1 MKKNRLLCAM
11 GEGIQAIYGNL
22 LLSVPLRGNGSIDE
36 KEEAILKDIA
46 SWMAVNREG
55 VYGTRPWEVFGESP
69 AAEAVIPLK
78 GQGFNEGKHQPYTA
92 QDIRFVKKDV
102 FLYSHVMAWPKNRK
116 VVVKSLSA
124 GNRLAEN
131 VVDKVELLGYDH
143 LLEYSQIDEGLIVEL
158 PETKP
163 NLFSLILKILTIK

>member
-55 VYGTRPWEVFGESP
+55 VYGTRP
-69 AAEAVIPLK
+69 L
-78 GQGFNEGKHQPYTA
+78 
-92 QDIRFVKKDV
+92 VKV
-102 FLYSHVMAWPKNRK
+102 RRQ
-116 VVVKSLSA
+116 
-124 GNRLAEN
+124 RL
-131 VVDKVELLGYDH
+131 
-143 LLEYSQIDEGLIVEL
+143 
-158 PETKP
+158 
-163 NLFSLILKILTIK
+163 

>member
-69 AAEAVIPLK
+69 AAEDVIPLK

-92 QDIRFVKKDV
+92 QDIRFVKKEV
-102 FLYSHVMAWPKNRK
+102 FLYSHVMAWPQNRK

-131 VVDKVELLGYDH
+131 VVDKVELLSYDH
-143 LLEYSQIDEGLIVEL
+143 Q
-158 PETKP
+158 
-163 NLFSLILKILTIK
+163 NCR